1 MAKLRLLVTLKV
13 AKETALR
20 PGAVIEVKD
29 PEDEQAASLV
39 ARGFARWVKPGEEAG
54 VEALPLPL
62 DRIIA
67 AIGKLDPAN
76 AKHFKGGK
84 PDLKAL
90 GELLAADITADQRD
104 RAWAALQG

>member
-1 MAKLRLLVTLKV
+1 MAKLRLLVTVKV

-39 ARGFARWVKPGEEAG
+39 ARGFARWVKAGDAADVEE
-54 VEALPLPL
+54 LPL

>member
-1 MAKLRLLVTLKV
+1 MAKLRLLATVKV
-13 AKETALR
+13 ARETTLR

-39 ARGFARWVKPGEEAG
+39 ARGFARWVKAGDATEEEA
-54 VEALPLPL
+54 LSL

-84 PDLKAL
+84 PELKAL
-90 GELLAADITADQRD
+90 GELLGAEVTAGQRD
-104 RAWAALQG
+104 QAWAALQG

>member
-1 MAKLRLLVTLKV
+1 MAKLRLLATVKV
-13 AKETALR
+13 AKETTLR

-39 ARGFARWVKPGEEAG
+39 ARGFARWVKAGDGIEEDG
-54 VEALPLPL
+54 LPL

-67 AIGKLDPAN
+67 AIGQLDPAN
-76 AKHFKGGK
+76 AKHFRGGK
-84 PDLKAL
+84 PELKAL
-90 GELLAADITADQRD
+90 GELLGVDITADQRD

>member
-1 MAKLRLLVTLKV
+1 MAKLRLLVTVKV

-29 PEDEQAASLV
+29 PEGEQAASLV
-39 ARGFARWVKPGEEAG
+39 ARGFARWVKAGDAADAEE
-54 VEALPLPL
+54 LPL

-104 RAWAALQG
+104 RAWVALQG

>member
-1 MAKLRLLVTLKV
+1 MAKLRLLATVKV
-13 AKETALR
+13 AKETTLR

-29 PEDEQAASLV
+29 PDDEQAASLV
-39 ARGFARWVKPGEEAG
+39 ARGFARWVKLGDEAEGEA
-54 VEALPLPL
+54 LPL

-90 GELLAADITADQRD
+90 GDVLGADITADQRD
-104 RAWAALQG
+104 QAWAALQG

>member
-1 MAKLRLLVTLKV
+1 MAKLRLLATVKV
-13 AKETALR
+13 AKETTLR

-39 ARGFARWVKPGEEAG
+39 ARGFARWVRPGDEAEG
-54 VEALPLPL
+54 EALPL

-76 AKHFKGGK
+76 AKHFKAGK

-90 GELLAADITADQRD
+90 GEVLGADITVDQRD
-104 RAWAALQG
+104 QAWAALQG

>member
-1 MAKLRLLVTLKV
+1 MAKLRLLATVKV
-13 AKETALR
+13 AKETTLR

-39 ARGFARWVKPGEEAG
+39 ARGFARWVKPGDEAEG
-54 VEALPLPL
+54 EALPL

-76 AKHFKGGK
+76 AKHFKAGK

-90 GELLAADITADQRD
+90 GDVLGADVTVDQRD
-104 RAWAALQG
+104 QAWAALQG

>member
-1 MAKLRLLVTLKV
+1 MAKLRLLATVKV
-13 AKETALR
+13 AKETTLR

-39 ARGFARWVKPGEEAG
+39 ARGFARWVKPGDEA
-54 VEALPLPL
+54 EAEALPL

-67 AIGKLDPAN
+67 AIGQLDPAN

-84 PDLKAL
+84 PELKAL
-90 GELLAADITADQRD
+90 GDVLGTDITADQRD
-104 RAWAALQG
+104 QAWAALQG

>member
-1 MAKLRLLVTLKV
+1 MAKLRLLVTVKV
-13 AKETALR
+13 AKETKLR

-39 ARGFARWVKPGEEAG
+39 ARGFARWVKPGDGADVEE
-54 VEALPLPL
+54 LPL

-67 AIGKLDPAN
+67 AIGRLDPTN

-90 GELLAADITADQRD
+90 GDVLGTDVTADQRD
-104 RAWAALQG
+104 HAWTALQG

>member
-1 MAKLRLLVTLKV
+1 MAKLRLLATVKV
-13 AKETALR
+13 ARETTLR

-39 ARGFARWVKPGEEAG
+39 ARGFARWVKAGEVAEGEE
-54 VEALPLPL
+54 LPL

-84 PDLKAL
+84 PELKAL
-90 GELLAADITADQRD
+90 GDVLGADVTADQRD

>member
-1 MAKLRLLVTLKV
+1 MAKLRLLATVKV
-13 AKETALR
+13 SRETTLR

-39 ARGFARWVKPGEEAG
+39 ARGFARWVKAG
-54 VEALPLPL
+54 DAADVDELPL

-90 GELLAADITADQRD
+90 GDVLGVDVTADQRD
-104 RAWAALQG
+104 QAWAVLQG

>member
-1 MAKLRLLVTLKV
+1 MARLRLLATVKV
-13 AKETALR
+13 DRETTLR

-29 PEDEQAASLV
+29 PDDADAASLV
-39 ARGFARWVKPGEEAG
+39 ARGFARWLKPEDEDKDEA
-54 VEALPLPL
+54 LPL

-76 AKHFKGGK
+76 TKHFKGGK
-84 PDLKAL
+84 PELKAL
-90 GELLAADITADQRD
+90 GEALGVAVTADQRD